1 MWPFRKQVSLKD
13 SDIFRGFTDW
23 HCHLLPGVDD
33 GVQTMQE
40 SLQVLSLY
48 EELGISEVWLTPHIM
63 EDIPN
68 RTEDL
73 KERFMELNA
82 AYQGNIILHLA
93 AENMLDNLFEER
105 LAKNDLLPLGNEGKH
120 LLVETSYFNPPMGLN
135 NILLRI
141 KSKGYVPVLAHP
153 ERYVYMDAG
162 DYRQLKEMNVMFQLN
177 LSSIVGG
184 YGTEVKK
191 KAEWLLK
198 NGAFNFWEQ
207 YVPDQVNRFF
217 PAELV
222 SVVAAQM
229 GGLVQS
235 SAVAANLRAEGL
247 IDNAQI
253 LLAMLVGSAVG
264 NPFRTLRRN
273 LPSALGIFPVPVA
286 FAIVIGMQLSR
297 FVVTLVA
304 IAGVIA
310 FMHYVLY

>member
-184 YGTEVKK
+184 YGTLKKNQISFQLNIPSLVGMYGKHIEK
-191 KAEWLLK
+191 KAKILLK
-198 NGAFNFWEQ
+198 AGMYDLGGNDVHSLIF
-207 YVPDQVNRFF
+207 YVTTCKQK
-217 PAELV
+217 
-222 SVVAAQM
+222 
-229 GGLVQS
+229 
-235 SAVAANLRAEGL
+235 
-247 IDNAQI
+247 IDN
-253 LLAMLVGSAVG
+253 
-264 NPFRTLRRN
+264 
-273 LPSALGIFPVPVA
+273 
-286 FAIVIGMQLSR
+286 LS
-297 FVVTLVA
+297 FLKNVCK
-304 IAGVIA
+304 I
-310 FMHYVLY
+310 